1 MENGEQKIF
10 VWCDFSDGM
19 EVSIVHGLLIASIL
33 KKELCLLHLLKQ
45 EDEEVAF
52 NYIERLKAIVTE
64 ISSISSQ
71 VVVRYWVV
79 KQDIINSLVDLA
91 ERYECLALVAHKK
104 NTASLLPYLQF
115 AAFPFLFVSATID
128 IEPIYKNLVVPVG
141 YMKKC
146 KDLALWASYLGRNN
160 AAHINLYLSND
171 GAGNDQRTV
180 QNNLFSIQR
189 FYDKFSFPS
198 SVIQSQS
205 PTWRLQKS
213 SLKYALTQSKAML
226 VIAGSYQTTFV
237 DSLLG
242 LTELKVIGNS
252 QDLSVLCVNSQLDFY
267 TFCN

>member
-10 VWCDFSDGM
+10 VWCNFAQGM
-19 EVSIVHGLLIASIL
+19 DDAILHGIIIASIL
-33 KKELCLLHLLKQ
+33 QKELCLFHVLDPKQ
-45 EDEEVAF
+45 HER
-52 NYIERLKAIVTE
+52 IEIAEARLRSSVSKISDNLSTVKVKFLVTE
-64 ISSISSQ
+64 QELI
-71 VVVRYWVV
+71 
-79 KQDIINSLVDLA
+79 KSLDDLA
-91 ERYECLALVAHKK
+91 ERYECLVLVAHK
-104 NTASLLPYLQF
+104 TSAFHLLSVLHY

-213 SLKYALTQSKAML
+213 SLKYALTQPKAML